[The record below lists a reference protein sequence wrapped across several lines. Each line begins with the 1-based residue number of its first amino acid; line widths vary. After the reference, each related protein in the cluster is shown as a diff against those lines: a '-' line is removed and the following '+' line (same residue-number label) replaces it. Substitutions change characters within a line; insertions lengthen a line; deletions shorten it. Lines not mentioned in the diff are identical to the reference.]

1 MKDVAE
7 YRIGH
12 LVLQT
17 GRQLLYDE
25 TRIALGSKALALLSV
40 LAEARGA
47 LVTKD
52 ELMDAVWPG
61 ITVEENAIQVHVAA
75 LRKALG
81 AAAGQLVTIRGL
93 GYRLDAVPVEG
104 AVVAVAAP
112 VSPNGAT
119 TQPILAVLPFDNLS
133 SDPELAFFCDG
144 VSEEI
149 LARLTRHSR
158 VTAIGRT
165 SSFQFRGAGK
175 SQAAARLGASHI
187 LDGSIQRSGG
197 RIRVSAHLLDC
208 TTQVSLWSQ
217 RFDRELEDIFAVQD
231 EISEAIA
238 EALKLNFSG
247 RDSAAVDPAIYDLY
261 LRARERVSSP
271 ALMERNVGSLV
282 QVARRAPDFA
292 PGRAAL
298 AYRRAELMMHSPYER
313 RAVLAAEIEREIAAC
328 EALDPGHPDVLAA
341 RWEMIPPFGSL
352 GAQEA
357 MLNSNAITNPDF
369 VDFLTVR
376 AYFLECAGRSSDA
389 VEQAAR
395 AAQLDP
401 LNPFAVGLHS
411 QALWFAGRYHEA
423 RAAME
428 YVREKWPDSHHTVAV
443 LIQACVHLQD
453 WAAVDRLTDPAR
465 LALYPLREHAGVIA
479 FARVMRDPRPSACRT
494 MFDAIARRAL
504 ATGHI
509 DPQVATIAA
518 ELGLVDETFDLLERC
533 RFGPC
538 GSPRDVMGTHAY
550 RTLLLFPQAYPAL
563 RADPRFV
570 QLCARLGLVEYWLES
585 QLWPD
590 CADQVAYDFKAECE
604 RLRGHPKDVFLGAA

>member
-1 MKDVAE
+1 MKDAAE
-7 YRIGH
+7 YRIGD
-12 LVLQT
+12 LILQT
-17 GRQLLYDE
+17 RRQLLRDGS
-25 TRIALGSKALALLSV
+25 RITLGSKALALLSV

-52 ELMDAVWPG
+52 ELMAAVWPG
-61 ITVEENAIQVHVAA
+61 VTVEENAIQVHVAA

-81 AAAGQLVTIRGL
+81 DAAAQLVTIRGL
-93 GYRLDAVPVEG
+93 GYRLDAKLLGSAP
-104 AVVAVAAP
+104 AAEAA
-112 VSPNGAT
+112 SMSAHHGSASS
-119 TQPILAVLPFDNLS
+119 QPILAVLPFDNLS
-133 SDPELAFFCDG
+133 SDPELTFFCDG

-149 LARLTRHSR
+149 LARITRHAR

-165 SSFQFRGAGK
+165 SSFQFRGSNK
-175 SQAAARLGASHI
+175 PQAAAQLGASHI

-197 RIRVSAHLLDC
+197 RVRVSAHLLDC
-208 TTQVSLWSQ
+208 QTQVSLWSQ
-217 RFDRELEDIFAVQD
+217 RFDRDLEDIFAVQD

-238 EALKLNFSG
+238 EALKLNLAG
-247 RDSAAVDPAIYDLY
+247 PGSAEVDPAIYDLY
-261 LRARERVSSP
+261 LRARERVTSP
-271 ALMERNVGSLV
+271 AQMERNVASLA
-282 QVARRAPDFA
+282 QVVRLAADFA
-292 PGRAAL
+292 PGWAAL

-313 RAVLAAEIEREIAAC
+313 RAALSAEVEREITTC

-341 RWEMIPPFGSL
+341 RWELMPPFGSL

-376 AYFLECAGRSSDA
+376 AYFLECAGRSTDA

-411 QALWFAGRYHEA
+411 QALWFAGRYDEA

-428 YVREKWPDSHHTVAV
+428 VVREKWPDSHHCVAV
-443 LIQACVHLQD
+443 LVQACVHQQD
-453 WAAVDRLTDPAR
+453 WAAVDRLIDPAR
-465 LALYPLREHAGVIA
+465 LAIYPLREHAGVIA
-479 FARVMRDPRPSACRT
+479 FARVMRDPQPRGRRA

-518 ELGLVDETFDLLERC
+518 ELGFADETFALLDRC
-533 RFGPC
+533 RFGPS

-563 RADPRFV
+563 RNDPRFV
-570 QLCARLGLVEYWLES
+570 KVCARLGLVDYWLES

-590 CADQVAYDFKAECE
+590 CAEQVPYDFKAECE
-604 RLRGHPKDVFLGAA
+604 RLDGHPHDIFLA